1 METNNYP
8 NWLVSVEQAK
18 RLKELGFDEPCI
30 FSYSE
35 GIGITA
41 CIRTGSGD
49 EPNFTDFIIGGN
61 SPGSPLTDLPTY
73 EQVFEWFRKIGLVG
87 WVECQCNPEMEY
99 YTRILKNGENYY
111 RKGKRKSYSSYEEAR
126 NILLNELITVYK
138 EFYGTNTN
146 I

>member
-1 METNNYP
+1 MQNNKYP
-8 NWLVSVEQAK
+8 NWLVSVEQAE
-18 RLKELGFDEPCI
+18 RLKELDFNEPCI

-41 CIRTGSGD
+41 CIRIGSGD

-73 EQVFEWFRKIGLVG
+73 EQVFEWFRKKGFHSHI
-87 WVECQCNPEMEY
+87 EY
-99 YTRILKNGENYY
+99 TSDNDMFKINIFGILLQTGI
-111 RKGKRKSYSSYEEAR
+111 SYFKTYEEAR
-126 NILLNELITVYK
+126 EELVNKLIEVYK
-138 EFYGTNTN
+138 KEKRC

>member
-1 METNNYP
+1 MKTNSNHP
-8 NWLVSVEQAK
+8 SWLVPLDISK
-18 RLKELGFDEPCI
+18 KLKELGFNEPCI

-41 CIRTGSGD
+41 CIRSGSGD
-49 EPNFTDFIIGGN
+49 EPNFTDCIIGGN
-61 SPGSPLTDLPTY
+61 SPWSPVTELPTY
-73 EQVFEWFRKIGLVG
+73 EQVLDWFRKKGLVG

-111 RKGKRKSYSSYEEAR
+111 IKCRRKHYLSYEEAR
-126 NILLNELITVYK
+126 NVLLNELIIVYK
-138 EFYGTNTN
+138 EFYESNQ

>member
-8 NWLVSVEQAK
+8 SWLVPLDISK
-18 RLKELGFDEPCI
+18 KLKDLGFNEPCV

-41 CIRTGSGD
+41 CIRSGSGD

-73 EQVFEWFRKIGLVG
+73 EQVLDWFRKKGLVG

-99 YTRILKNGENYY
+99 FTRVIKDGENYY
-111 RKGKRKSYSSYEEAR
+111 KIGKRRPYNSYVEAR
-126 NILLNELITVYK
+126 NVLLNELILVYK
-138 EFYGTNTN
+138 EFYENN
-146 I
+146 